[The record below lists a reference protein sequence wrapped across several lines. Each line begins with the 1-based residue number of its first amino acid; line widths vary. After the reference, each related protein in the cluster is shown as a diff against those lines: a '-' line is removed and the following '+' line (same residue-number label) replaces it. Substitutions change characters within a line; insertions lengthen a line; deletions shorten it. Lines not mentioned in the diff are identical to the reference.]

1 MCNFILINVVRMAI
15 TSAEIHAKLREFFG
29 YDNFKGDQ
37 ERVIQHL
44 CDGGDAFVLMPTGG
58 GKSLCYQLPALL
70 MDGTA
75 IVISPLI
82 ALMKNQVDAIRGFVS
97 GNEGIAHFLNSSLS
111 RQQIDEVKADILSGV
126 TKLLYV
132 APESLTKWENVALLR
147 EINIS
152 FFAIDEAHCIS
163 EWGHD
168 FRPEY
173 RRIRKIVDEIGRA
186 PMIALTATAT
196 PKVQSDIQKNL
207 GMMDAMVFK
216 SSFNRPNLY
225 YEIREKSDPKRDIIK
240 FIRSHPHKS
249 GIVYCLSRK
258 KVEEM
263 AQLLQVNGIKALPY
277 HAGLDAKVR
286 SENQD
291 AFLMEE
297 VDVIVATIAFG
308 MGIDKPDVRFVIH
321 YDIPKSLEGYY
332 QETGRAG
339 RDGEEG
345 YCITFYSYKDIQ
357 KLEKFMQGKPVAEQ
371 EIGRQLLMETASYA
385 ESSQCRRKLLLNYF
399 GEDYTEDNCG
409 NCDNCLHPK
418 AHYDGKEDL
427 VSVLKLV
434 VSLPERFKTEH
445 LAMILT
451 GEENSIIKS
460 YRHDELEMFGAGE
473 DHDIKY
479 WTGVIRQGVLLH
491 LLDKEIESYGL
502 ISATDAGRKFLKE
515 PYTIMLSEEKEFSA
529 SDDDDDDTTSA
540 AAAREGSGGGDL
552 ILLSML
558 KDLRKD
564 LSHKLKLQPWV
575 IFSDPSLEDMS
586 IMYPVT
592 IDELRKCQGVGDG
605 KAQKF
610 GGEFVKLIGKY
621 VLENEIERPDDFVL
635 KSTAAKSPNKISI
648 IQNIDRRIPLDDIA
662 RNLGMDMDQLLSEI
676 ESIVYS
682 GTRLNL
688 DYFIEDE
695 LDPEVVEELYDYF
708 DTEAESDSL
717 REAREKLGEDNYSD
731 LELRAVRIKYLCDK
745 GA

>member
-1 MCNFILINVVRMAI
+1 MAI
-15 TSAEIHAKLREFFG
+15 TSADIHAKLREFFG

-44 CDGGDAFVLMPTGG
+44 CNGGDTFVLMPTGG

-70 MDGTA
+70 MEGTA

-97 GNEGIAHFLNSSLS
+97 GNEGIAHFLNSSLT
-111 RQQIDEVKADILSGV
+111 RQQIDEVRDDILSGV

-132 APESLTKWENVALLR
+132 APESLTKWENVALLK
-147 EINIS
+147 EIKIS

-240 FIRSHPHKS
+240 FIHSHPHKS

-258 KVEEM
+258 KVEEI
-263 AQLLQVNGIKALPY
+263 AELLQVNGIKALPY
-277 HAGLDAKVR
+277 HAGLDAKIR
-286 SENQD
+286 SDNQD

-339 RDGEEG
+339 RDGEPAS
-345 YCITFYSYKDIQ
+345 CIAFYSYKDIQ
-357 KLEKFMQGKPVAEQ
+357 KLEKFMQGKPIAEQ
-371 EIGRQLLMETASYA
+371 EIGKQLLMETSSYA

-399 GEDYTEDNCG
+399 GEEYAEDNCG

-418 AHYDGKEDL
+418 AHYDGTQDMVKVLSL
-427 VSVLKLV
+427 VGL
-434 VSLPERFKTEH
+434 LPERFKTEH
-445 LAMILT
+445 LAMILA

-460 YRHDELEMFGAGE
+460 YRHDELELFGAGD
-473 DHDIKY
+473 DHDAKY
-479 WTGVIRQGVLLH
+479 WTGVIRQGVLMH
-491 LLDKEIESYGL
+491 FLDKEIESYGL
-502 ISATDAGRKFLKE
+502 ISVSDKGREYLAT
-515 PYTIMLSEEKEFSA
+515 PYPIMLYEEKEFSA
-529 SDDDDDDTTSA
+529 SDDDDDDAVSA
-540 AAAREGSGGGDL
+540 AAAREGGGGGDL

-564 LSHKLKLQPWV
+564 LSHKLGLQPWV

-592 IDELRKCQGVGDG
+592 IDELRKCQGVGEG

-610 GGEFVKLIGKY
+610 GEEFVKLIGKY

-635 KSTAAKSPNKISI
+635 KSTAAKSPNKVAI
-648 IQNIDRRIPLDDIA
+648 IQNVDRRIPLEDIA
-662 RNLGMDMDQLLSEI
+662 RNLGMDMDQFLSEA

-682 GTRLNL
+682 GTRLDL
-688 DYFIEDE
+688 DYYIDEE
-695 LDPEVVEELYDYF
+695 LDPDVVQELYDYF
-708 DTEAESDSL
+708 DTEAETDSL
-717 REAREKLGEDNYSD
+717 REAREKLGDDTYSD
-731 LELRAVRIKYLCDK
+731 LELRLVRLKYLCEK
-745 GA
+745 GS